1 VWLPLVAGVPV
12 ARPLCELPILR
23 AWLGNVGVAGQDG
36 GDPHKVNDVVTGYVA
51 HQGTVAECLGSP
63 WLVQGAGL
71 EGSGAVGRGGH
82 ERLVGPNPQM
92 GAGLH
97 EIATEMRASLSCNDF
112 EVGRMSG
119 DEGVAW

>member
-1 VWLPLVAGVPV
+1 MWLLLVAEVPV

-36 GDPHKVNDVVTGYVA
+36 RGPHRVSDAETGYVA
-51 HQGTVAECLGSP
+51 HQGTVVECLGSP
-63 WLVQGAGL
+63 WLVPGAGL
-71 EGSGAVGRGGH
+71 EGSGAEGRGGH
-82 ERLVGPNPQM
+82 EGLVGLNPQT

-97 EIATEMRASLSCNDF
+97 EIATEMRASLSCNEF

-119 DEGVAW
+119 DVGVAW